1 MSKIL
6 NSELLIK
13 GKIWNNDSLELVD
26 FSNYD
31 TEKTEIRV
39 QSSGTLSRID
49 KTITFTKGKN
59 VGKTP
64 FELLSINRNE
74 SNGFFYINC
83 GKPPKELIKVVDSN
97 SMFMVYKGNKY
108 KNLDNLF
115 QKYYKLSQGDVF
127 KLGRIYLKVLDINL
141 EKENEENKFNTDINN
156 INNSKS
162 SIMRSSSFKS
172 VMVKGQEI
180 IHGVF
185 TPTNKLNNSKT
196 LRLID
201 SLNKNDN
208 INIFAGKHKINFITK
223 KENNPLSLKKMPTI
237 HRNNSA
243 KEDLL
248 FLYKNKKIKNNKKK
262 DKEKLVKLSI
272 FNDKNV
278 LTNEKENIKNNKNN
292 KKNKKPKSCRI
303 CYGTEFSIENPLI
316 CPCICK
322 GSMKYIHFQCLK
334 NWLNSKIET
343 DLSINSEIEEEVGI
357 TYCSKD
363 LACEL
368 CKTKFPDYINH
379 EGKIYNIAFY
389 KPKFKQFIILESIRA
404 DKFKTKFIHILSFD
418 NNKSQ
423 ITLGRSNDCELS
435 IPELSV
441 SRFHCFIHKDQNQL
455 YLEDNN
461 SKFGTRVL
469 LQNPNLLMIDNSPL
483 RLQKE
488 RTYIKL
494 TLLIPSN
501 FFSCCN
507 TNTFDSKLFSYQ
519 AQNQKYCDVASSFII
534 KEDNMDNSNEEENEN
549 EENELIYL
557 KNKGEKGDFSS
568 EKGDN
573 SKKNKNIK
581 KIKIKKNKDT
591 SKEIVSKDDNKE
603 HSLILPNILNGL
615 STTKNNNLNL
625 INVNKYNEVIGENTY
640 PINRENNSNLLLNR
654 DIDINNKKNNN
665 SLIDSYNNKSNLL
678 KLNSKNNKDN
688 NEENNNKKDKDSKSI
703 KLIDEN

>member
-1 MSKIL
+1 MSNIL

-31 TEKTEIRV
+31 IEKTEIRV
-39 QSSGTLSRID
+39 QSSGTISRID
-49 KTITFTKGKN
+49 KKITFTKGKN
-59 VGKTP
+59 IGKTP
-64 FELLSINRNE
+64 FELFSINRNE
-74 SNGFFYINC
+74 SNGFYYINS
-83 GKPPKELIKVVDSN
+83 GKPPKELIKVIDN
-97 SMFMVYKGNKY
+97 NLTFMVYKGNKY
-108 KNLDNLF
+108 KNLDNLS
-115 QKYYKLSQGDVF
+115 QKYYKLSQGDIF
-127 KLGRIYLKVLDINL
+127 KLGRIYLKVLDIKL

-162 SIMRSSSFKS
+162 SIIRSSSFKS
-172 VMVKGQEI
+172 VMIKGQEI

-185 TPTNKLNNSKT
+185 MPSNNLNENKT

-201 SLNKNDN
+201 SLNRIDN
-208 INIFAGKHKINFITK
+208 INIFAGKHKINLLARS
-223 KENNPLSLKKMPTI
+223 ENNPFGLKKLPTI
-237 HRNNSA
+237 HKNNSA

-248 FLYKNKKIKNNKKK
+248 FLYKNKKNKHKK
-262 DKEKLVKLSI
+262 TIEKEKLSL
-272 FNDKNV
+272 FNEKNL
-278 LTNEKENIKNNKNN
+278 LTNEKEIIKNKKSS
-292 KKNKKPKSCRI
+292 KKNKKPKACRI
-303 CYGTEFSIENPLI
+303 CYGTEFSLENPLI

-322 GSMKYIHFQCLK
+322 GSMKYIHYQCLK

-379 EGKIYNIAFY
+379 EGKIYNITFY

-461 SKFGTRVL
+461 SKFGTCIL

-483 RLQKE
+483 RLQKD
-488 RTYIKL
+488 RTYIKI

-501 FFSCCN
+501 FFSCCG

-534 KEDNMDNSNEEENEN
+534 KNDNMNNSDDEEENEI
-549 EENELIYL
+549 IYL
-557 KNKGEKGDFSS
+557 KEKKGDLSS
-568 EKGDN
+568 EKADD

-581 KIKIKKNKDT
+581 KIKLKKNNNDT
-591 SKEIVSKDDNKE
+591 SKEIANKDENKE
-603 HSLILPNILNGL
+603 HSLAIPNILNGL
-615 STTKNNNLNL
+615 STTKNNNINL
-625 INVNKYNEVIGENTY
+625 INVNRYNEVVGENTY
-640 PINRENNSNLLLNR
+640 PIKRENNINLLLNR
-654 DIDINNKKNNN
+654 DINNNKSDN
-665 SLIDSYNNKSNLL
+665 SLNDNNNNKSNTM
-678 KLNSKNNKDN
+678 KLNNNNDN
-688 NEENNNKKDKDSKSI
+688 NNNIKKDKISYNNI
-703 KLIDEN
+703 QLIDEN

>member
-1 MSKIL
+1 MSNIL
-6 NSELLIK
+6 NSELVIK

-39 QSSGTLSRID
+39 QSSRTLTRID

-59 VGKTP
+59 IGKTP
-64 FELLSINRNE
+64 FELFSINRNE

-83 GKPPKELIKVVDSN
+83 GKPPKELIKVVDNN
-97 SMFMVYKGNKY
+97 STFIVFKGNKY
-108 KNLDNLF
+108 KNIDNLF
-115 QKYYKLSQGDVF
+115 QKYYKLSQGDIF

-141 EKENEENKFNTDINN
+141 EKEEENKFNTDINN

-162 SIMRSSSFKS
+162 SIIRSSSFKS
-172 VMVKGQEI
+172 VKIKGQEI

-185 TPTNKLNNSKT
+185 TPTNKLNDNKT

-208 INIFAGKHKINFITK
+208 INIFARKHKINFFTK
-223 KENNPLSLKKMPTI
+223 KENNPLSIKKMTTI

-248 FLYKNKKIKNNKKK
+248 FLYKNKKIKNNKINE
-262 DKEKLVKLSI
+262 KENLIKLSI
-272 FNDKNV
+272 FNEKNV
-278 LTNEKENIKNNKNN
+278 LTNEKEIIKNKKSH
-292 KKNKKPKSCRI
+292 KKNKTPNACRI
-303 CYGTEFSIENPLI
+303 CYGTDYSIENPLI

-322 GSMKYIHFQCLK
+322 GSMKYIHYQCLK

-379 EGKIYNIAFY
+379 EGKIYNLTFY
-389 KPKFKQFIILESIRA
+389 KPKFRKFIILESIRA
-404 DKFKTKFIHILSFD
+404 DKFKTKFIHILSVD
-418 NNKSQ
+418 NKKSQ

-441 SRFHCFIHKDQNQL
+441 SRFHCFIHRDQNKL
-455 YLEDNN
+455 FLEDNN
-461 SKFGTRVL
+461 SKFGTCVL

-483 RLQKE
+483 RLQKD

-507 TNTFDSKLFSYQ
+507 TNTFDYKLFSYQ
-519 AQNQKYCDVASSFII
+519 VQNQKYCDVASSFII
-534 KEDNMDNSNEEENEN
+534 KDDNKDTSNEEENEN
-549 EENELIYL
+549 EESELIYL
-557 KNKGEKGDFSS
+557 KNKGDFSS
-568 EKGDN
+568 EKVDN

-581 KIKIKKNKDT
+581 KIKIKKNNDI
-591 SKEIVSKDDNKE
+591 SKEILNKDDNKE

-615 STTKNNNLNL
+615 STTKNNKLNL
-625 INVNKYNEVIGENTY
+625 ININKYNEVIGENTY
-640 PINRENNSNLLLNR
+640 PINRGNNNNLLLIR
-654 DIDINNKKNNN
+654 DINNIKINN
-665 SLIDSYNNKSNLL
+665 SLYVGKSNILKLCNNK
-678 KLNSKNNKDN
+678 
-688 NEENNNKKDKDSKSI
+688 
-703 KLIDEN
+703 